1 VRIFLTGGTGF
12 IGRQVLRRLL
22 AAGHEVC
29 CLGRPRQMSAGERWH
44 DCRLEESDRLAEIL
58 AEFQPEACLHLAWY
72 AEPGRYLE
80 SPLNLELVGQ
90 SVRLCELAAAAGC
103 RRFVGAGS
111 CSEYDVR
118 GGLLGEESPTVPS
131 TLYAAAKLSAGQL
144 CRVVAERNAM
154 SFAWG
159 RIFYVYGPGEDGRR
173 FVPTAIR
180 SLLAGEPFAI
190 TSGRMIRDYLSVHDV
205 AAAFVRLTESV
216 AEGVYNVCSGEPIT
230 ISAPWPR
237 RSPPA
242 ATPRGCSP
250 SAARPA
256 AVSIRRWCSA
266 PTLGCGPS
274 AGSRRSTWPAA
285 STRRSNPAATRA
297 AQARPPAAIRT
308 GEPISP
314 PRRRAAEPST
324 TAISTTPCEPTKT
337 TAVPGGASP

>member
-1 VRIFLTGGTGF
+1 MRIFLTGGTGF

-230 ISAPWPR
+230 IRTLAETIASRCHAEGLLTFGG
-237 RSPPA
+237 
-242 ATPRGCSP
+242 TPRSSFDPPLVLGTN
-250 SAARPA
+250 ARLRA
-256 AVSIRRWCSA
+256 LGWE
-266 PTLGCGPS
+266 PTIDLATGLDEAIESC
-274 AGSRRSTWPAA
+274 RDTCRSGTAA
-285 STRRSNPAATRA
+285 SRDPHR
-297 AQARPPAAIRT
+297 
-308 GEPISP
+308 
-314 PRRRAAEPST
+314 
-324 TAISTTPCEPTKT
+324 
-337 TAVPGGASP
+337 